1 MVLADLE
8 RIWLKATPTSKTT
21 TTSLSYVVMETASE
35 NELNTEP
42 AVEVEQCICPE
53 GYDGLSCEVSATVFL
68 YLSGFTGNR

>member
-8 RIWLKATPTSKTT
+8 RIWCKATPKTKTT
-21 TTSLSYVVMETASE
+21 KSSISYVVMETASE

-53 GYDGLSCEVSATVFL
+53 GYDGLSCEVRLQLFYGKSPI
-68 YLSGFTGNR
+68 